1 MSEALLLDLSLIFIH
16 RRVMARK
23 GIDSTTLLVLGLLVI
38 VAILAFSGKPTVI
51 VKDGGGVSF
60 DSVRKHPFDVYSDPY
75 KPPERENPY
84 LFGRDYSYQQ
94 VGVLND
100 GSNMLPL
107 FGRPSPKSSS
117 LWEYYTMN
125 GTMKLPVNYGG
136 RTCNSDK
143 GCSEM
148 LGGNKDYVDVL
159 GMGTFKTFIY
169 DTKQIG
175 R

>member
-1 MSEALLLDLSLIFIH
+1 
-16 RRVMARK
+16 MARK
-23 GIDSTTLLVLGLLVI
+23 GIDTTTCLVLGLLAIVI
-38 VAILAFSGKPTVI
+38 IFGFSGRSTVI
-51 VKDGGGVSF
+51 VNDGGGVRF

-100 GSNMLPL
+100 GNNMLPL

-125 GTMKLPVNYGG
+125 GNMKLPVKYDG

-148 LGGNKDYVDVL
+148 LGGNKDSVDVV
-159 GMGTFKTFIY
+159 GMGKFNSFIY

>member
-1 MSEALLLDLSLIFIH
+1 
-16 RRVMARK
+16 MARK
-23 GIDSTTLLVLGLLVI
+23 SVDTTTLLVLGLLVI
-38 VAILAFSGKPTVI
+38 VVLFAFSGRSTVV
-51 VKDGGGVSF
+51 VKDGGGVHF

-84 LFGRDYSYQQ
+84 LFGRDYNYQQ

-100 GSNMLPL
+100 GSSMLPL

-125 GTMKLPVNYGG
+125 GNMKLPVKYDG

-143 GCSEM
+143 GCYEM
-148 LGGNKDYVDVL
+148 LGGNKDSVDVM
-159 GMGTFKTFIY
+159 GMGTFKSFIY
-169 DTKQIG
+169 DTKQFG